1 MPGSE
6 QGESQY
12 RTLYLNPEPP
22 KFPNLLITGGFL
34 ARGCGY
40 RCANTSAE
48 GTRLIMDIPRP
59 SNARAKMMR
68 RIVLGA
74 AAILL
79 IGGVT
84 YGLSRLRPA
93 APSVDRA
100 TVWSDEVKRGPMLR
114 ELRGIGTLIPEDI
127 QWIPAQTEA
136 QVDRI
141 VLKPGAI
148 VKSDSIILE
157 LSNLTLKRDVLD
169 SEYQL
174 KAAEADYANLKV
186 QVNGELLNQ
195 KAAEAAVRSEYEQ
208 AKIQHAVDEKLA
220 AEGIG
225 STVTAELSKVKE
237 EQLGVRVQLEGE
249 RTKNTADAA
258 QARLQAQQ
266 SHVDQQ
272 RALYELRHAELEAL
286 HVRAGLNGVLQLVPV
301 EVGQHVLPGT
311 NLARVADPKKLKAEV
326 KVAETQAKDAVIGQK
341 ATVDTRNGVVAGH
354 VSRIDPSVQ
363 NGTVTVDV
371 AIDGPLPDGAR
382 PDLSVDGTI
391 EVENLKDVLY
401 VGRPVH
407 GASQSTISLFKL
419 SSDGSEANRVNVK
432 LGRSSVNT
440 VEILQGLQVGDRVIL
455 SDMSQWDNYDRV
467 RLK

>member
-1 MPGSE
+1 M
-6 QGESQY
+6 
-12 RTLYLNPEPP
+12 
-22 KFPNLLITGGFL
+22 I
-34 ARGCGY
+34 
-40 RCANTSAE
+40 
-48 GTRLIMDIPRP
+48 
-59 SNARAKMMR
+59 R

-74 AAILL
+74 AAVLL

-84 YGLSRLRPA
+84 FGLSRLRPA
-93 APSVDRA
+93 APTVDRA

-169 SEYQL
+169 AEYQL

-186 QVNGELLNQ
+186 QVNSELLNQ
-195 KAAEAAVRSEYEQ
+195 KAAEAGVRSEYEQ

-220 AEGIG
+220 ADGIG

-237 EQLGVRVQLEGE
+237 EQLAVRVQLEAD

-258 QARLQAQQ
+258 QARLQAQM

-311 NLARVADPKKLKAEV
+311 NLARVANPKRLKAEI

-341 ATVDTRNGVVAGH
+341 ATVDTRNGVVTGH

-363 NGTVTVDV
+363 NGTVTMDV

-419 SSDGSEANRVNVK
+419 TPDGSEATRVNVK